1 MYATMEFTP
10 ENALPYMEK
19 RHYNR
24 HIKSIKAADGTEGAP
39 LRTRYTDRWKW
50 RLKKRAKEPTYE
62 QFPRMV
68 YYLGGR
74 FYITGDAKIQGKWT
88 QALVR
93 LDGVMWDAH
102 PIQSEEQGIPVVA
115 FQLKDGRPTQ
125 LSYYGQWMPVDGMD
139 PCLEDD
145 LDLNKRKRRSPRV
158 TRK

>member
-1 MYATMEFTP
+1 MEFTP
-10 ENALPYMEK
+10 ENALPYVEK

-24 HIKSIKAADGTEGAP
+24 HIKSIKATDGTEGAP

-102 PIQSEEQGIPVVA
+102 PIQSEEQGIPVVRVWCE
-115 FQLKDGRPTQ
+115 DGVPYRADDESGTV
-125 LSYYGQWMPVDGMD
+125 WTKRDGLGR
-139 PCLEDD
+139 LEGM
-145 LDLNKRKRRSPRV
+145 LRITGRAA
-158 TRK
+158 